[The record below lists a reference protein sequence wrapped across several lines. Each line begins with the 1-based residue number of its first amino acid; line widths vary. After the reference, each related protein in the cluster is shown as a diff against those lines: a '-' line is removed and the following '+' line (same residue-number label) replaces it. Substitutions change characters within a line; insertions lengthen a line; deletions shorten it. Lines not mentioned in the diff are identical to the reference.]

1 MSDQGYQGHEKPREQ
16 RLKERFKFN
25 FQTKNKKKICELKE
39 KTELRTKTWYVQN
52 KCENK
57 SLLANICKHE
67 HENNMTKLWC
77 KIVFKTGVEQIEGN
91 EGS

>member
-39 KTELRTKTWYVQN
+39 KTELRTKT
-52 KCENK
+52 
-57 SLLANICKHE
+57 
-67 HENNMTKLWC
+67 
-77 KIVFKTGVEQIEGN
+77 
-91 EGS
+91 